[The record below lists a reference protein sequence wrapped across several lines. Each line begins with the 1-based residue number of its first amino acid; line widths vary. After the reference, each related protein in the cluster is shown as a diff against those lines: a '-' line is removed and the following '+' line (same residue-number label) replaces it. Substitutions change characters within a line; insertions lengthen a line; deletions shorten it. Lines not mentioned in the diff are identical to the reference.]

1 MVDVLNCNTKFLF
14 NSLEMQMR
22 LGYIMKSFK
31 EWLQLNEEKDACY
44 YKVKSRYRVW
54 PSAYASGS
62 LVKCRKVGAKN
73 WGNSKNEDEVSVCDQ
88 SFEELSEGKFDLEKE
103 EGLHGWFARNKGKGW
118 IDCKKSKKGNLV
130 PCGRKKAGKGSE
142 RGYPACRP
150 TLSACNKKGIR
161 RKKSSKPI
169 SWE

>member
-22 LGYIMKSFK
+22 LVDIMKSFK

-44 YKVKSRYRVW
+44 HKVKSRYRVW

-73 WGNSKNEDEVSVCDQ
+73 WGNSKNEDEISVCDQ

-103 EGLHGWFARNKGKGW
+103 EGEVVGSHDGACFFTIGERHGFNIDKNK
-118 IDCKKSKKGNLV
+118 DT
-130 PCGRKKAGKGSE
+130 ASE
-142 RGYPACRP
+142 
-150 TLSACNKKGIR
+150 
-161 RKKSSKPI
+161 
-169 SWE
+169 